1 MRSRIWQWAGVGLLG
16 LGISLGAWAQ
26 GPGEGPASQ
35 DPNGA
40 TMGRSPLNAR
50 DEVRQ
55 TQPPRQGYYQDIPRR
70 NGGYHWEAGGPG
82 QRPGDDWPG
91 RPDGHGD
98 GWGPGPQYHPGHR
111 IDHFPD
117 RYWKVPY
124 QGQEYYYS
132 GGYWYRPQGGAYVL
146 VRPPYGARVGYLPVY
161 AQEVW
166 FDGSLFFQV
175 SNTYYQYLSD
185 SQEYVVVNPP
195 NLLPA
200 PGPQLGTG
208 YDVIAHPLSGQT
220 PRQQNQDRY
229 ECHRQAVQQSGFDP
243 AAAAFAPPAHV
254 ADAYH
259 RVLGDCL
266 SARGYSVN

>member
-1 MRSRIWQWAGVGLLG
+1 MRSRIRQWAGVGLLG

-26 GPGEGPASQ
+26 GAGEEQGAQ

-40 TMGRSPLNAR
+40 TMGRSPLNSR

-82 QRPGDDWPG
+82 QRPGGDWPG

-117 RYWKVPY
+117 RYWKVPH
-124 QGQEYYYS
+124 QGQDYYYS
-132 GGYWYRPQGGAYVL
+132 SGYWYRPQGGAYVL
-146 VRPPYGARVGYLPVY
+146 VRPPYGVRVGYLPVY

-166 FDGSLFFQV
+166 FDGTLFFQV

-195 NLLPA
+195 NILPA
-200 PGPQLGTG
+200 PGPQLSTG

-220 PRQQNQDRY
+220 LRQQNQDRY

-243 AAAAFAPPAHV
+243 AAAAVAPPAHV

-259 RVLGDCL
+259 RVLADCL
-266 SARGYSVN
+266 SARDYSVN